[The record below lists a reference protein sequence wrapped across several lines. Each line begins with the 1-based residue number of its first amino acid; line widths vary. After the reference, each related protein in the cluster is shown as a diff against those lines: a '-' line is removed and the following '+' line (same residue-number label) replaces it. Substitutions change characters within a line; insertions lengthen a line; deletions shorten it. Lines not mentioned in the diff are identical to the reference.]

1 MSDDDLLLQP
11 KKKTSKVGKAVY
23 DFMQKEQEELEV
35 GEIINEY
42 APTYVKE
49 VEEAVRRGVSEHGA
63 PFHIVVLHKKEA
75 WSVNVLRN
83 WFITRK
89 TKPVAKEMWRLFP
102 NFMHTVY
109 EYNGHDL
116 KLLWS
121 LPSPQEAAVILKNWD
136 LYDPTLVKW
145 IRDASLDVA

>member
-1 MSDDDLLLQP
+1 
-11 KKKTSKVGKAVY
+11 
-23 DFMQKEQEELEV
+23 MQKEQEELEV

-42 APTYVKE
+42 ASSYTKE
-49 VEEAVRRGVSEHGA
+49 VEEAVRRGISEHGV
-63 PFHIVVLHKKEA
+63 PFYVVVLHKKEPWA
-75 WSVNVLRN
+75 VNVLRN

-89 TKPVAKEMWRLFP
+89 TKPGAKDMWRLFP

-109 EYNGHDL
+109 EYNGMDL

-121 LPSPQEAAVILKNWD
+121 LPSPQEADVILKNWD

-145 IRDASLDVA
+145 IRDASLNLLD